1 MSFLTTKKLYPWI
14 YIFIYLIYI
23 QKIGILFLS
32 SYEKSE
38 NDLSKFGYFHM
49 EHPMPKEIE
58 ANPWLF
64 IGRQLNYFLET
75 ILISNLSFM
84 HTNMV
89 NSGLIIWYIINILIK
104 WDFYSN
110 SSIVDYFYLP
120 WETWNW
126 YS

>member
-1 MSFLTTKKLYPWI
+1 MSFLTTKKLYPRI
-14 YIFIYLIYI
+14 YKFIYLIYI

-84 HTNMV
+84 HTNGKFRFNLMV
-89 NSGLIIWYIINILIK
+89 YNQ
-104 WDFYSN
+104 
-110 SSIVDYFYLP
+110 YL
-120 WETWNW
+120 NKVRFLLK
-126 YS
+126 